1 MMKMKINAMGYVLG
15 LAVLGCAPV
24 LAGEWVQ
31 AGADSFSGGLFA
43 GTEIDS
49 AGRVSLASFRGVNLA
64 LEASAASGPN
74 TLSGRR
80 SVTDGNADTE
90 WRFDNEVEV
99 LGKWIQIDLGGD
111 RGVSQVRLLPGKTV
125 AQRPLFF
132 VKGYRL
138 EVAREATPDDWVL
151 VAQQAENIRP
161 TVDTSVDSTWIET
174 GADGVPLPVL
184 GRFVRLRLTREDP
197 PNWVSIGEVEV
208 FGEGFGAEGT
218 FESAVFDAGQPVNLG
233 RVWFAGET
241 PPGTALR
248 VQFRTSADGETWPE
262 WHRVPAWDLAEVGA
276 GVALT
281 EPEPAQFLQYRAAME
296 TRDPLRAPGLMQ
308 VAVAFGEQLFARAV
322 AGAIAPQRPV
332 LGAETVF
339 TYALDVEIG
348 PEDLGFDRVHIGLP
362 GAVQQ
367 VRFDGLTLPEDEYE
381 AGWDDEGLW
390 LALGTEHRVQR
401 SGRLEVEFASVL
413 LRPTLAVRAAVALG
427 DSANRQNVRPA
438 VEDAWTLVGE
448 GVVGRALPRSGVSVQ
463 PNPFNAASGPAR
475 IQIDLAKVQHP
486 QALTVALYDLAG
498 RKRRVLWDE
507 RLAAAGRKRLA
518 WDGRDE
524 SGRLV
529 APGHYLLRIEIDAD
543 RADVWTGLVGVVY

>member
-1 MMKMKINAMGYVLG
+1 MMSRMRYWLGMVVLS
-15 LAVLGCAPV
+15 CAPAM
-24 LAGEWVQ
+24 AGEWVQ
-31 AGADSFSGGLFA
+31 EGADSFSGGLFA

-49 AGRVSLASFRGVNLA
+49 LGQVSLASFRGVNLA
-64 LEASAASGPN
+64 LDAVASSGPN

-80 SVTDGNADTE
+80 SVTDGNTDTE

-99 LGKWIQIDLGGD
+99 LGKWIRLDLGGD

-125 AQRPLFF
+125 TQRPLFF

-138 EVAREATPDDWVL
+138 EVAREATPDDWIL
-151 VAQQAENIRP
+151 VAQQAENTHP

-174 GADGVPLPVL
+174 NADGRPLPVL

-197 PNWVSIGEVEV
+197 PNWVSIGEVAV
-208 FGEGFGAEGT
+208 FGEGFRAEGT
-218 FESAVFDAGQPVNLG
+218 FESAVFDAGQPVNFG
-233 RVWFAGET
+233 KVWFAGQT
-241 PPGTALR
+241 PPGTRLR

-262 WHRVPAWDLAEVGA
+262 WHRGPAWDLAAVGD

-281 EPEPAQFLQYRAAME
+281 EPEPARFVQYRAAME
-296 TRDPLRAPGLMQ
+296 TRDPLRAPRLMQ

-322 AGAIAPQRPV
+322 AGAIAPLRPM
-332 LGAETVF
+332 LGEETAF
-339 TYALDVEIG
+339 TYTFDVEIG

-362 GAVQQ
+362 GVVQQ
-367 VRFDGLTLPEDEYE
+367 VRFDGLVLPEDAYE

-390 LALGTEHRVQR
+390 LVLGAEHEVSR

-427 DSANRQNVRPA
+427 DSADWQHVRPEE
-438 VEDAWTLVGE
+438 EDAWTLVGE
-448 GVVGRALPRSGVSVQ
+448 GVVSRALPRAGVSVR
-463 PNPFNAASGPAR
+463 PNPFNATSGATQ

-498 RKRRVLWDE
+498 RKRRVLWDGQA
-507 RLAAAGRKRLA
+507 AAAGRKRLA

-529 APGHYLLRIEIDAD
+529 APGHYLLRVEIDAD

>member
-1 MMKMKINAMGYVLG
+1 MMSKICCVLG
-15 LAVLGCAPV
+15 LTLLYCAPA

-31 AGADSFSGGLFA
+31 EGADSFSTGFFA
-43 GTEIDS
+43 GTETDS
-49 AGRVSLASFRGVNLA
+49 LGEVSLASFRGVNLA
-64 LEASAASGPN
+64 LDAVASSGPN

-80 SVTDGNADTE
+80 SVTDGNTDTE

-99 LGKWIQIDLGGD
+99 LGKWIRLDLGGD
-111 RGVSQVRLLPGKTV
+111 RGVSQVRLLPGKTIT
-125 AQRPLFF
+125 QRPLFF

-138 EVAREATPDDWVL
+138 EVAREATPDDWIL
-151 VAQQAENIRP
+151 VAQQAENTHP

-174 GADGVPLPVL
+174 NADGRPLPVL

-208 FGEGFGAEGT
+208 FGEGFRAEGT
-218 FESAVFDAGQPVNLG
+218 FESAVFDAGQPVNFG
-233 RVWFAGET
+233 KVWFAGQT
-241 PPGTALR
+241 PPGTVLR

-262 WHRVPAWDLAEVGA
+262 WHRVQAWDLAEVGD

-281 EPEPAQFLQYRAAME
+281 EPEPAQFVQYRVVME
-296 TRDPLRAPGLMQ
+296 TRDPLRAPRLMQ
-308 VAVAFGEQLFARAV
+308 VAVVFGEQLFAQAV
-322 AGAIAPQRPV
+322 SGAIAPLRPV
-332 LGAETVF
+332 LGEETSF
-339 TYALDVEIG
+339 TYTLDVEIG

-367 VRFDGLTLPEDEYE
+367 VRFDGVTLPEDGYE

-390 LALGTEHRVQR
+390 LVLGAEHHLSQ

-427 DSANRQNVRPA
+427 DGADWQQVRPVA
-438 VEDAWTLVGE
+438 EEAWTLVGE
-448 GVVGRALPRSGVSVQ
+448 GVVSRALPRTGVSVR
-463 PNPFNAASGPAR
+463 PNPFNATSGATQ

-498 RKRRVLWDE
+498 RKRRVLWDGQA
-507 RLAAAGRKRLA
+507 AAAGRKRLA

-524 SGRLV
+524 GGRLV
-529 APGHYLLRIEIDAD
+529 APGHYLLRVEIAAD

>member
-1 MMKMKINAMGYVLG
+1 MINAIGCLFG
-15 LAVLGCAPV
+15 LAMLCAPA

-31 AGADSFSGGLFA
+31 EGADDFSAGLFA

-49 AGRVSLASFRGVNLA
+49 LGQVSLASFRGVNLA
-64 LEASAASGPN
+64 LDAAASSGPN

-99 LGKWIQIDLGGD
+99 LGKWIRLDLGGD

-125 AQRPLFF
+125 TQRPLFF

-138 EVAREATPDDWVL
+138 EVAQEATPDDWIL
-151 VAQQAENIRP
+151 VAQQAENTRP
-161 TVDTSVDSTWIET
+161 TVDTSADSTWIET

-208 FGEGFGAEGT
+208 FGEGFRAEGA
-218 FESAVFDAGQPVNLG
+218 FESAVFDAGQPINVG

-241 PPGTALR
+241 PPGTRLR
-248 VQFRTSADGETWPE
+248 VQFRTSADGEAWPE
-262 WHRVPAWDLAEVGA
+262 WHRVAAWDLADVGE

-281 EPEPAQFLQYRAAME
+281 EPEPARFLQYRAVME
-296 TRDPLRAPGLMQ
+296 TRDPLRAPRLAQ
-308 VAVAFGEQLFARAV
+308 VAVAFGEQLFAQAV
-322 AGAIAPQRPV
+322 AGAIAPERPV

-339 TYALDVEIG
+339 TYTLDVEIG

-362 GAVQQ
+362 GVVQE
-367 VRFDGLTLPEDEYE
+367 VRFDGVVLPEDGYE
-381 AGWDDEGLW
+381 AGWDDAGLW
-390 LALGTEHRVQR
+390 LALGAEHRT

-413 LRPTLAVRAAVALG
+413 LQPTLAVRAAVALG
-427 DSANRQNVRPA
+427 EGADWQYVRPVA
-438 VEDAWTLVGE
+438 EDASTLVGA
-448 GVVGRALPRSGVSVQ
+448 GVVSRALPRAGVSVR
-463 PNPFNAASGPAR
+463 PNPFNAASGAGQ

-498 RKRRVLWDE
+498 RRVRVLWDGP
-507 RLAAAGRKRLA
+507 AAAGRKRLA
-518 WDGRDE
+518 WDGRDD

-529 APGHYLLRIEIDAD
+529 APGHYLLRVEIDAD
-543 RADVWTGLVGVVY
+543 RGDVWTGLVGVVY

>member
-1 MMKMKINAMGYVLG
+1 MMNKTCSLLVMSVLCG
-15 LAVLGCAPV
+15 APA

-31 AGADSFSGGLFA
+31 TGADDFSGGLFV
-43 GTEIDS
+43 GTEIDRL
-49 AGRVSLASFRGVNLA
+49 GGVSLASFRGINLA
-64 LEASAASGPN
+64 LDAVASSGPN

-80 SVTDGNADTE
+80 SVTDGDTDTE

-99 LGKWIQIDLGGD
+99 LGKWIRLDLGGD

-138 EVAREATPDDWVL
+138 EVAREATPDDWIL
-151 VAQQAENIRP
+151 VAQQAENTRP

-174 GADGVPLPVL
+174 SADGVPLPVL

-208 FGEGFGAEGT
+208 FGEGFRAEGT
-218 FESAVFDAGQPVNLG
+218 FESAVFDAGQPVNVG
-233 RVWFAGET
+233 KVWFAGQT
-241 PPGTALR
+241 PPGTLLR
-248 VQFRTSADGETWPE
+248 VQFRTSVDRATWPE
-262 WHRVPAWDLAEVGA
+262 WHRVAAWDLAAVGD

-281 EPEPAQFLQYRAAME
+281 EPEPARFVQYRAVME
-296 TRDPLRAPGLMQ
+296 TRDPLRAPRLRQ

-322 AGAIAPQRPV
+322 AGAIAPLRPV
-332 LGAETVF
+332 LGAETAF
-339 TYALDVEIG
+339 TYTLDVEIG
-348 PEDLGFDRVHIGLP
+348 SEDLGFDRVHIGLP

-367 VRFDGLTLPEDEYE
+367 VRFDEVALPEDGYE
-381 AGWDDEGLW
+381 AAWDDAGLQ
-390 LALGTEHRVQR
+390 LVLGAEHHVSR
-401 SGRLEVEFASVL
+401 SGRFEVEFASVL

-427 DSANRQNVRPA
+427 AGADWQYVRPVA
-438 VEDAWTLVGE
+438 EEASTLVGE
-448 GVVGRALPRSGVSVQ
+448 GVVSRALPRPGVSVW
-463 PNPFNAASGPAR
+463 PNPFNAASGAAQ

-498 RKRRVLWDE
+498 GKRRVLWDGP
-507 RLAAAGRKRLA
+507 AAAGRKHLA
-518 WDGRDE
+518 WDGRDA

-529 APGHYLLRIEIDAD
+529 APGHYLLRVEIDAD
-543 RADVWTGLVGVVY
+543 RGDVWTGLVGVVY

>member
-1 MMKMKINAMGYVLG
+1 MNKTRCLFVAALLCCTG
-15 LAVLGCAPV
+15 A

-31 AGADSFSGGLFA
+31 TGADSFSAGLFA
-43 GTEIDS
+43 GTEIDRL
-49 AGRVSLASFRGVNLA
+49 GQVSLASFRGINLA
-64 LEASAASGPN
+64 LDAPASSGPN

-80 SVTDGNADTE
+80 SVTDGNTDTE

-99 LGKWIQIDLGGD
+99 LGKWIRLDLGGD

-125 AQRPLFF
+125 TQRPLFF

-138 EVAREATPDDWVL
+138 EVAREDTPDDWIL
-151 VAQQAENIRP
+151 VAQQAENTRP

-174 GADGVPLPVL
+174 SADGGPLPVL

-208 FGEGFGAEGT
+208 FGEGFRAEGT
-218 FESAVFDAGQPVNLG
+218 FESVVFDAGQPVNFG
-233 RVWFAGET
+233 KVRFAGQT
-241 PPGTALR
+241 PPGTRLR
-248 VQFRTSADGETWPE
+248 VQFRTSADGEAWPE
-262 WHRVPAWDLAEVGA
+262 WHRVVAWDLAEVGD

-281 EPEPAQFLQYRAAME
+281 EPEPARFLQYRAVME
-296 TRDPLRAPGLMQ
+296 TRDPLSAPRLMQ

-322 AGAIAPQRPV
+322 AGAIAPLRPV
-332 LGAETVF
+332 LGEETAF
-339 TYALDVEIG
+339 TYTLDVEIG
-348 PEDLGFDRVHIGLP
+348 LEDLGFDRVHIGLP
-362 GAVQQ
+362 GVVQQ
-367 VRFDGLTLPEDEYE
+367 VRFDGVVLPEDAYE

-390 LALGTEHRVQR
+390 LVLGAEHHVSR

-427 DSANRQNVRPA
+427 DGADWQYVRPVA
-438 VEDAWTLVGE
+438 EEASTLVGA
-448 GVVGRALPRSGVSVQ
+448 GVVSRALPRTGVSVR
-463 PNPFNAASGPAR
+463 PNPFNAASGAAQ

-498 RKRRVLWDE
+498 RKRRVLWDGE
-507 RLAAAGRKRLA
+507 PAAAGRKRLA
-518 WDGRDE
+518 WDGRDD

-529 APGHYLLRIEIDAD
+529 APGHYLLRVEIDAD
-543 RADVWTGLVGVVY
+543 RGDVWTGLVGVVY

>member
-1 MMKMKINAMGYVLG
+1 MTRAMRHWLG
-15 LAVLGCAPV
+15 LAVLCCAPAM
-24 LAGEWVQ
+24 AGEWIQ
-31 AGADSFSGGLFA
+31 EGADSFSTGLFA

-49 AGRVSLASFRGVNLA
+49 LGRVSLASFRGVNLA
-64 LEASAASGPN
+64 LGVVASSGPN

-80 SVTDGNADTE
+80 SVTDGNTDTE

-99 LGKWIQIDLGGD
+99 LGKWIRLDLGGD

-125 AQRPLFF
+125 TQRPLFF

-151 VAQQAENIRP
+151 VAQQAENTRP

-174 GADGVPLPVL
+174 SAAGGPLPVL

-208 FGEGFGAEGT
+208 FGEGFRAEGT
-218 FESAVFDAGQPVNLG
+218 FESAVFDAGQPVNFG
-233 RVWFAGET
+233 KVWFAGQT
-241 PPGTALR
+241 PPGTLLR
-248 VQFRTSADGETWPE
+248 VQFRTSGDGEAWPE
-262 WHRVPAWDLAEVGA
+262 WHRVAAWDSAAVGD
-276 GVALT
+276 GMALT
-281 EPEPAQFLQYRAAME
+281 EPEPARFLQYRAVME
-296 TRDPLRAPGLMQ
+296 TRNPLSAPRLMQ
-308 VAVAFGEQLFARAV
+308 VAVAFGEQLFAGAV
-322 AGAIAPQRPV
+322 AGAIAPPRPV
-332 LGAETVF
+332 LGEETVF
-339 TYALDVEIG
+339 TYTLDVEIG

-362 GAVQQ
+362 GVVRQ
-367 VRFDGLTLPEDEYE
+367 VRFDGGVLSEDAYE
-381 AGWDDEGLW
+381 VGWDDEGLR
-390 LALGTEHRVQR
+390 LVLGAEHHVSQ

-427 DSANRQNVRPA
+427 DSADWQHVRPVA
-438 VEDAWTLVGE
+438 EDAWTLVGE
-448 GVVGRALPRSGVSVQ
+448 GVVSRALPRAGVSVW
-463 PNPFNAASGPAR
+463 PNPFNAASSAAQ

-507 RLAAAGRKRLA
+507 RAVAAGRKRLA
-518 WDGRDE
+518 WDGRDD

-529 APGHYLLRIEIDAD
+529 APGHYLLRVEIAAD
-543 RADVWTGLVGVVY
+543 RGDVWTGLVGVVY

>member
-1 MMKMKINAMGYVLG
+1 MIKAMRYVLG

-31 AGADSFSGGLFA
+31 VGADSFAGGLFA
-43 GTEIDS
+43 GTEIDRS
-49 AGRVSLASFRGVNLA
+49 GRVSLASFRGVNLA
-64 LEASAASGPN
+64 LDAAAASGPN

-174 GADGVPLPVL
+174 GVNGVPLPVL

-218 FESAVFDAGQPVNLG
+218 FASAVFDAGQPVNLG

-241 PPGTALR
+241 PPGTVLR

-262 WHRVPAWDLAEVGA
+262 WHRVPAWDVAEVGA

-281 EPEPAQFLQYRAAME
+281 EPEPAQFLQYRATME
-296 TRDPLRAPGLMQ
+296 TRDPLRTPGLTEVWSPLANSSLLRRWPGRLRRSGRCWAQ
-308 VAVAFGEQLFARAV
+308 RRCSPTCSTWKSARTIWGLTECISACR
-322 AGAIAPQRPV
+322 AQCSRCGSTGWSCRPMGTRPGGTTRGCGWRWGPSTSWSGRGGSKWSLPPCCCGRRWRCARPWLWAIAPIGKTRGRPWKMR
-332 LGAETVF
+332 
-339 TYALDVEIG
+339 G
-348 PEDLGFDRVHIGLP
+348 PWWAKE
-362 GAVQQ
+362 
-367 VRFDGLTLPEDEYE
+367 
-381 AGWDDEGLW
+381 W
-390 LALGTEHRVQR
+390 LAAPCRAPACPCGPIPSTRPRGQPKSR
-401 SGRLEVEFASVL
+401 S
-413 LRPTLAVRAAVALG
+413 T
-427 DSANRQNVRPA
+427 
-438 VEDAWTLVGE
+438 W
-448 GVVGRALPRSGVSVQ
+448 PRCS
-463 PNPFNAASGPAR
+463 
-475 IQIDLAKVQHP
+475 
-486 QALTVALYDLAG
+486 T
-498 RKRRVLWDE
+498 RR
-507 RLAAAGRKRLA
+507 R
-518 WDGRDE
+518 
-524 SGRLV
+524 
-529 APGHYLLRIEIDAD
+529 
-543 RADVWTGLVGVVY
+543 

>member
-1 MMKMKINAMGYVLG
+1 MINAMRYGIG
-15 LAVLGCAPV
+15 LAVLGCAPA

-31 AGADSFSGGLFA
+31 AGADSFAGGLFA
-43 GTEIDS
+43 GTEINR
-49 AGRVSLASFRGVNLA
+49 AGQVSLASFRGVNLA
-64 LEASAASGPN
+64 LDATASSGPN

-138 EVAREATPDDWVL
+138 EVAQEATPDDWVL

-161 TVDTSVDSTWIET
+161 TVDTSADSTWIET
-174 GADGVPLPVL
+174 GAGGVPLPVL

-233 RVWFAGET
+233 RVWFAGQT
-241 PPGTALR
+241 PPGTVLR

-262 WHRVPAWDLAEVGA
+262 WHRVPAWDLAAVGA
-276 GVALT
+276 GVALA
-281 EPEPAQFLQYRAAME
+281 EPEPARFLQYRAAME
-296 TRDPLRAPGLMQ
+296 TRDPLRTPGLTQ
-308 VAVAFGEQLFARAV
+308 VAVAFGEQLFAQAV

-348 PEDLGFDRVHIGLP
+348 PDDLGFDRVHIGLP

-367 VRFDGLTLPEDEYE
+367 VRFDGAVLPEDGYE

-390 LALGTEHRVQR
+390 LALAAEHRVER

-427 DSANRQNVRPA
+427 DSTNRQNAGPA
-438 VEDAWTLVGE
+438 GEDAWTLVGE
-448 GVVGRALPRSGVSVQ
+448 GVVGRALPRTGVSVQ
-463 PNPFNAASGPAR
+463 PNPFNAASGPTQ

-498 RKRRVLWDE
+498 RRVQVLWDD
-507 RLAAAGRKRLA
+507 RPAAAGRKRLA
-518 WDGRDE
+518 WDGRDR

>member
-1 MMKMKINAMGYVLG
+1 MMNKMRCCLG
-15 LAVLGCAPV
+15 MAVLCCAPA
-24 LAGEWVQ
+24 LAGEWLQ
-31 AGADSFSGGLFA
+31 EGADRFSAGLFA

-49 AGRVSLASFRGVNLA
+49 LGQVSLASFRGVNLA
-64 LEASAASGPN
+64 LAAAASSGPN

-99 LGKWIQIDLGGD
+99 LGKWIRLDLGGD

-125 AQRPLFF
+125 TQRPLFF

-138 EVAREATPDDWVL
+138 EVAREAMPDDWIL
-151 VAQQAENIRP
+151 VAQQAENTRP
-161 TVDTSVDSTWIET
+161 TVDTSADSTWIET
-174 GADGVPLPVL
+174 GADGGPLPVL

-208 FGEGFGAEGT
+208 FGEGFRAEGT
-218 FESAVFDAGQPVNLG
+218 FESVVFDAGQPVNFG
-233 RVWFAGET
+233 EVRFAGQT
-241 PPGTALR
+241 PLGTRLR
-248 VQFRTSADGETWPE
+248 VQFRTSADGEAWPE
-262 WHRVPAWDLAEVGA
+262 WHRVPAWDLAEVGE
-276 GVALT
+276 GVGLT
-281 EPEPAQFLQYRAAME
+281 EPEPARFLQYRAVME
-296 TRDPLRAPGLMQ
+296 TRDPLRAPRLAQ
-308 VAVAFGEQLFARAV
+308 VAVAFGEQLFAQAV
-322 AGAIAPQRPV
+322 AGAIAPLRPV

-339 TYALDVEIG
+339 TYTLDVEIG

-367 VRFDGLTLPEDEYE
+367 VRFDGVALPEAGYE
-381 AGWDDEGLW
+381 AGWDDAGLW
-390 LALGTEHRVQR
+390 LTLGAEHRE

-427 DSANRQNVRPA
+427 EGADWQYVRPVA
-438 VEDAWTLVGE
+438 EDAWTLVGE
-448 GVVGRALPRSGVSVQ
+448 GVVSRALPRTGMSVR
-463 PNPFNAASGPAR
+463 PNPFNAASSAAQ

-498 RKRRVLWDE
+498 RRVRVLWDGQP
-507 RLAAAGRKRLA
+507 AAAGRKRLA
-518 WDGRDE
+518 WDGRDD

-529 APGHYLLRIEIDAD
+529 SPGHYLLRVEIDAD
-543 RADVWTGLVGVVY
+543 RGDVWTGLVGVVY

>member
-1 MMKMKINAMGYVLG
+1 MMSRVCFWLCY
-15 LAVLGCAPV
+15 AVLCCAPA
-24 LAGEWVQ
+24 LAGEWLQ
-31 AGADSFSGGLFA
+31 EGADSFSAGLFA

-49 AGRVSLASFRGVNLA
+49 LGWVSLASFRGVNLA
-64 LEASAASGPN
+64 LDAVASSGPN

-80 SVTDGNADTE
+80 SVTDGNTDTE

-99 LGKWIQIDLGGD
+99 LGKWIRLDLGGD

-125 AQRPLFF
+125 TQRPLFF

-138 EVAREATPDDWVL
+138 EVAREATPDDWIL
-151 VAQQAENIRP
+151 VAQQAENTRP

-174 GADGVPLPVL
+174 SADGRPLPVL

-208 FGEGFGAEGT
+208 FGEGFRAEGT
-218 FESAVFDAGQPVNLG
+218 FESAVFDAGQPVNFG
-233 RVWFAGET
+233 KVWFAGET
-241 PPGTALR
+241 PPGTVLR
-248 VQFRTSADGETWPE
+248 VQFRTSADGVAWPE
-262 WHRVPAWDLAEVGA
+262 WHRVPAWDLAEVGD

-281 EPEPAQFLQYRAAME
+281 EPEPARFVQYRAVME
-296 TRDPLRAPGLMQ
+296 TRDPLSAPRLMR
-308 VAVAFGEQLFARAV
+308 VAVAFGEQLFAQAV
-322 AGAIAPQRPV
+322 AGAIAPLRPV
-332 LGAETVF
+332 LGEETVL
-339 TYALDVEIG
+339 TYTFDVEIG

-362 GAVQQ
+362 GVVRQ
-367 VRFDGLTLPEDEYE
+367 VRFDGLVLPEDAYE

-390 LALGTEHRVQR
+390 LVLGAEHQVSR

-427 DSANRQNVRPA
+427 DGADWQHVRPVA
-438 VEDAWTLVGE
+438 EEAWTLVGE
-448 GVVGRALPRSGVSVQ
+448 GVVSRALPRTGVSVR
-463 PNPFNAASGPAR
+463 PNPFNAASGATQ

-498 RKRRVLWDE
+498 RPRRVLWDGQPT
-507 RLAAAGRKRLA
+507 AAGRKRLV
-518 WDGRDE
+518 WDGRDD

-529 APGHYLLRIEIDAD
+529 APGHYLLRVEIDAD